1 MVRAATFLRKNGR
14 QRLTSLT
21 RAATVDIQSITLT
34 TSLYEENFDFRE
46 KNSIIFQSIY
56 FYLLID

>member
-14 QRLTSLT
+14 QRCQSLT

>member
-21 RAATVDIQSITLT
+21 RAVTVDIHI
-34 TSLYEENFDFRE
+34 NNINN
-46 KNSIIFQSIY
+46 K
-56 FYLLID
+56 LI